1 MRNINV
7 VLSRLSFNIT
17 VMIVLDV
24 NQELINLTTDRLLR
38 THIFQITFKRIFII
52 ILSLEA
58 SKRQCVSHHCSE
70 IKLFSGNVLFENSIS
85 E

>member
-52 ILSLEA
+52 LSLEA
-58 SKRQCVSHHCSE
+58 SKRQFVSHHCSE